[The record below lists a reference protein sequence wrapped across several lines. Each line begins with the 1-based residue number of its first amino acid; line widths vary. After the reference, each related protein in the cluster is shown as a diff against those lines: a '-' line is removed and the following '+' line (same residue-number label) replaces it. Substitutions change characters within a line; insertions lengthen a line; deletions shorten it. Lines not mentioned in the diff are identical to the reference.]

1 MYAILHKETNRF
13 VYRAKN
19 GGVDL
24 SYDKAIT
31 FLDKSSALYFMVQ
44 HHIHKNLFKP
54 VKVSISISEERMPRW

>member
-1 MYAILHKETNRF
+1 MYAIIHKETNRF
-13 VYRAKN
+13 VYHTEN

-44 HHIHKNLFKP
+44 NHIHKNLFKP
-54 VKVSISISEERMPRW
+54 VKITVSILENDLEF